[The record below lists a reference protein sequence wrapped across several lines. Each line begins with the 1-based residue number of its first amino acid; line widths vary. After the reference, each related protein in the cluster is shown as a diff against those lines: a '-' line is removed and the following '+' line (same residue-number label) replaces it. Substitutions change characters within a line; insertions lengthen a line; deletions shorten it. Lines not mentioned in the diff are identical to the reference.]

1 MAHAVAGQP
10 VAVAWLCNVV
20 VVVLVSSH
28 CEASEALPRQLDAMG
43 ELAAHVLAAGKRL
56 PLQVARPLVVVARRG
71 EILYDCSASYALIAK
86 RARRRRGKPLQ
97 LGEVSARVWARGL
110 LAGSVVCEAP
120 AQACARA
127 CVSEP

>member
-10 VAVAWLCNVV
+10 VAVAWLCNVR

-56 PLQVARPLVVVARRG
+56 PLQGGKAAGGGGAARRDTVRLVG
-71 EILYDCSASYALIAK
+71 
-86 RARRRRGKPLQ
+86 
-97 LGEVSARVWARGL
+97 
-110 LAGSVVCEAP
+110 VVCSHCEASETP
-120 AQACARA
+120 PRQATAIG
-127 CVSEP
+127 